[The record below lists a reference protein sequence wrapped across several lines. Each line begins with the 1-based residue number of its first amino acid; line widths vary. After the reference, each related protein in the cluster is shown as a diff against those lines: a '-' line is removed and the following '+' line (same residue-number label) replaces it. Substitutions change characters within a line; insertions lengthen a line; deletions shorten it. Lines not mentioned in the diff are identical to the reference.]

1 MGLNEAVY
9 ARLPAALQEG
19 AVTARG
25 WMNRRHRYGTHFR
38 QAVEGLMAGQW
49 RTAAEWDDLQ
59 RRGVAAIVD
68 YARRNVPYYADFPA
82 PDPRAPLAEMMAAL
96 PLLPKPVLRGD
107 PAAFRSREMER
118 MDTVSFRT
126 SGTTGA
132 PLVMYHT
139 HEAHAVLWAAMDRF
153 WRASG
158 VRWGDR
164 RLSFTGNR
172 VVPGESPRSF
182 SRLDRANARLMMSV
196 YHLGTRTVDAYLDEM
211 ERFGPAFVDGYPSA
225 LLVCARRLLETGR
238 ELRVTACFP
247 TAETLSDDDRATL
260 QAGFRTRVYNQY
272 GSAEGAALVTECP
285 AGSLHVNP
293 EIGVVEVVREDGTP
307 AAPGE
312 EGWLV
317 LTTLLNRAMP
327 LVRYRIGDLARAG
340 EPGPCACGREMP
352 RISGLSGRQDDVV
365 VTRDGRRI
373 GMLSFNVFK
382 WTTGISASQIVQE
395 SVDHF
400 VLRLVPDE
408 GYDPSQAQVA
418 VDALRERVGHDV
430 RVEVQVVDDLPR
442 GANGK
447 LRAVISKVSS
457 APEPRPLAQAAP

>member
-25 WMNRRHRYGTHFR
+25 WMSRRHRYGARFR
-38 QAVEGLMAGQW
+38 QAAEGLMAGQW
-49 RTAAEWDDLQ
+49 RTAAEWDALQ
-59 RRGVAAIVD
+59 RDGVVAMVS
-68 YARRNVPYYADFPA
+68 YARRNVPYYADYPA
-82 PDPRAPLAEMMAAL
+82 PDPRAPLAEVMAAL
-96 PLLPKPVLRGD
+96 PLLPKPALRAD
-107 PAAFRSREMER
+107 PAAFHSRELDR
-118 MDTVSFRT
+118 LGTVTFRT

-132 PLVMYHT
+132 PLVMHHA

-153 WRASG
+153 WRAAG

-172 VVPGESPRSF
+172 VVPDEAPGSF
-182 SRLDRANARLMMSV
+182 GRLDRANARLLMSV
-196 YHLGTRTVDAYLDEM
+196 YHLGERTVDRYLDEI

-238 ELRVTACFP
+238 ELRVAGCFP
-247 TAETLSDDDRATL
+247 TAETLSPDDRAVL

-293 EIGVVEVVREDGTP
+293 EVGVVEVVREDGTP

-312 EGWLV
+312 EGWLL
-317 LTTLLNRAMP
+317 LTSLLNRAMP

-340 EPGPCACGREMP
+340 EPGRCACGREMP
-352 RISGLSGRQDDVV
+352 RISELAGRQDDVV

-382 WTTGISASQIVQE
+382 WTSGIAASQIVQE

-400 VLRLVPDE
+400 VLKLVPGE
-408 GYDPSQAQVA
+408 GYDAGQAQVA
-418 VDALRERVGHDV
+418 VNALHERVGADV

-447 LRAVISKVSS
+447 LRAVVSKVSS
-457 APEPRPLAQAAP
+457 SAGSGGARA

>member
-9 ARLPAALQEG
+9 ARLPAPLQDG

-25 WMNRRHRYGTHFR
+25 WMNRRHRYGATFR
-38 QAVEGLMAGQW
+38 DAVDRLMAGQW
-49 RTAAEWDDLQ
+49 RTAAEWEALQ
-59 RRGVAAIVD
+59 REGVAAMVE
-68 YARRNVPYYADFPA
+68 YARRNVPYYASVPV
-82 PDPRAPLAEMMAAL
+82 PDPRAPLAEMMASL
-96 PLLPKPVLRGD
+96 PLLPKPTLRGD
-107 PAAFRSREMER
+107 PAAFRSRELDR
-118 MDTVSFRT
+118 MRTVTSRT

-132 PLVMYHT
+132 PLVMHHT
-139 HEAHAVLWAAMDRF
+139 VEAHAVLWAGMDRF
-153 WRASG
+153 WRAGG

-172 VVPGESPRSF
+172 VVADEAPGAFGRM
-182 SRLDRANARLMMSV
+182 DRANARLLMSV
-196 YHLGTRTVDAYLDEM
+196 YHLGERTVDRYLDEI

-225 LLVCARRLLETGR
+225 LLVCARRLVETGR

-247 TAETLSDDDRATL
+247 TAETLSADDRATL
-260 QAGFRTRVYNQY
+260 EAGFRTRVYNQY
-272 GSAEGAALVTECP
+272 GSAEGASLVTECP

-293 EIGVVEVVREDGTP
+293 EVGVVEVLREDGTA

-317 LTTLLNRAMP
+317 LTSLLNRAMP
-327 LVRYRIGDLARAG
+327 LIRYRIGDLARAG
-340 EPGPCACGREMP
+340 EPGRCACGREMP
-352 RISGLSGRQDDVV
+352 RISELSGRQDDVV

-382 WTTGISASQIVQE
+382 WTTGIAASQIVQE

-400 VLRLVPDE
+400 VLKLVPGE
-408 GYDPSQAQVA
+408 GYDAGQAQVA
-418 VDALRERVGHDV
+418 VNALHERVGADV
-430 RVEVQVVDDLPR
+430 RVDVQVVDDLPR

-447 LRAVISKVSS
+447 LRAVVSKVGS
-457 APEPRPLAQAAP
+457 APAARPVTEVAP